1 VRRRELLKMAPLAAA
16 GALFHPAALDW
27 VLRAGLRAS
36 DSASE
41 LTFRPSALAPT
52 FADREITPLDR
63 YPINSYL
70 ADDPEID
77 LDDWRLE
84 VSGLVRRAGD
94 HTLEDLRRLPKIV
107 QNTRHLCIE
116 GWDVIGNFVGV
127 RVADLLT
134 HVGAD
139 PRARYLEVACADDYY
154 ESIDMASARH
164 PQSMF
169 CYEMYGEPLTRVH
182 GAPLRLVMPTKLG
195 YKQAKYIVS
204 VRVTGVLPARRGYWE
219 DRGYGWYG
227 GL

>member
-1 VRRRELLKMAPLAAA
+1 MHRRELLKMAPLAAA
-16 GALFHPAALDW
+16 GALFNPSALDW
-27 VLRAGLRAS
+27 VLRTGLRAS
-36 DSASE
+36 DAVSQ

-52 FADREITPLDR
+52 FADREVTPLDR

-70 ADDPEID
+70 ADDPEVD
-77 LDDWRLE
+77 LDEWRLE
-84 VSGLVRRAGD
+84 VSGLVRRSGD
-94 HTLEDLRRLPKIV
+94 YTLDDLRRLTRIV

-116 GWDVIGNFVGV
+116 GWDVIGNYGGV
-127 RVADLLT
+127 RVGEVLDY
-134 HVGAD
+134 VGAD
-139 PRARYLEVACADDYY
+139 PQARYLEMMCADDYY
-154 ESIDMASARH
+154 ETIDMASARH

-169 CYEMYGEPLTRVH
+169 CYEMYGEPLTRAH

-204 VRVTGVLPARRGYWE
+204 LRVTSVLPARRGYWE